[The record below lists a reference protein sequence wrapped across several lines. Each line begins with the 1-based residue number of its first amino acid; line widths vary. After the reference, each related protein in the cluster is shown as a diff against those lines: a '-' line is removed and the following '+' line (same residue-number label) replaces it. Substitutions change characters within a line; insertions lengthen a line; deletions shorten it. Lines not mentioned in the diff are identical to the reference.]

1 MEGPPGSAAA
11 GPSYTLHPAKYS
23 CEDILFCVD
32 VDNES
37 MVEMKNTGPNGRPI
51 TRLDSIKQSIL
62 LFINAKLTMNPD
74 HRFAFA
80 ALGKTAS
87 WVRKEFSSDVNAAF
101 SALRG
106 FSVTP
111 LGGHAD
117 LTQLFRIAAHEA
129 KKSRSQNRIL
139 RVILLYCRSSVQPHF
154 QWPANQKLFTFD
166 VIYLHDKPGPDNC
179 PQKVY
184 DALVEALEH
193 VTEYEGYIYESGQG
207 LQRVLFRQM
216 CLLLSHP
223 QQRCMQ
229 DDLNLPMALTKKVP
243 TTDSAQGED
252 NLRVSSQ

>member
-87 WVRKEFSSDVNAAF
+87 W
-101 SALRG
+101 
-106 FSVTP
+106 
-111 LGGHAD
+111 
-117 LTQLFRIAAHEA
+117 
-129 KKSRSQNRIL
+129 
-139 RVILLYCRSSVQPHF
+139 ILLYCRSSVQPHF

>member
-87 WVRKEFSSDVNAAF
+87 WVRLCDF
-101 SALRG
+101 G
-106 FSVTP
+106 FPPSQFCLCP
-111 LGGHAD
+111 ISCEW
-117 LTQLFRIAAHEA
+117 TQVME
-129 KKSRSQNRIL
+129 
-139 RVILLYCRSSVQPHF
+139 
-154 QWPANQKLFTFD
+154 
-166 VIYLHDKPGPDNC
+166 
-179 PQKVY
+179 
-184 DALVEALEH
+184 
-193 VTEYEGYIYESGQG
+193 
-207 LQRVLFRQM
+207 VLARQ
-216 CLLLSHP
+216 
-223 QQRCMQ
+223 
-229 DDLNLPMALTKKVP
+229 TKM
-243 TTDSAQGED
+243 
-252 NLRVSSQ
+252 N